1 MESSNEFDD
10 VRCAAGFQRRL
21 PPDDGKPVSHRKD
34 KQERLA
40 IVLLEK
46 VVDLDRADRDALPGS
61 AVKKV
66 KEALKILR
74 KLQKGRK

>member
-1 MESSNEFDD
+1 M
-10 VRCAAGFQRRL
+10 
-21 PPDDGKPVSHRKD
+21 SHRKD
-34 KQERLA
+34 VQERLA
-40 IVLLEK
+40 IRLLEK
-46 VVDLDRADRDALPGS
+46 ILDLDRADRDALPGS

>member
-1 MESSNEFDD
+1 M
-10 VRCAAGFQRRL
+10 
-21 PPDDGKPVSHRKD
+21 SHRKD
-34 KQERLA
+34 KKERLA
-40 IVLLEK
+40 IFLLEM
-46 VVDLDRADRDALPGS
+46 VVSVDDRDALPGA